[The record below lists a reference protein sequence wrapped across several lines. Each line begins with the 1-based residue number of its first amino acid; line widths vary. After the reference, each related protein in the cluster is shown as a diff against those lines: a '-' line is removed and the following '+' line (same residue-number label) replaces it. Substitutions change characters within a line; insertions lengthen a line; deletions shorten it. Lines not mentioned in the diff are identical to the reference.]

1 MSGETGRF
9 HRKSRIVQ
17 ALQNGWL
24 AAAKP
29 VAQYPDPNR
38 KRGSAGHPNLPI
50 KIWLQ
55 RGISPMETQS
65 ECLASSDGGRSGGR
79 RMLYGDM
86 RIVQLGPA
94 QQSLTPERIPFL
106 HDAMPLGPVRTMVIG
121 QVKLPCSTVRSL
133 AEDFMEQ
140 NRAPW
145 NLTTAAPPRFNF
157 DVLADALVR
166 ANCNQATPTDPD
178 GQTTLIGGLG
188 PKVRHTPPLTGSQHS
203 C

>member
-1 MSGETGRF
+1 M
-9 HRKSRIVQ
+9 V
-17 ALQNGWL
+17 GWL
-24 AAAKP
+24 R
-29 VAQYPDPNR
+29 PNR
-38 KRGSAGHPNLPI
+38 WHSAPTRIANADRSATQTSQSKFGCREGSLRWKHNPNVWQAATAGVPAGDECCMGTCGLYNSVPPSRVLH
-50 KIWLQ
+50 
-55 RGISPMETQS
+55 QS
-65 ECLASSDGGRSGGR
+65 VYHSFTMLCPLARS
-79 RMLYGDM
+79 
-86 RIVQLGPA
+86 A
-94 QQSLTPERIPFL
+94 
-106 HDAMPLGPVRTMVIG
+106 RTMVIG

-188 PKVRHTPPLTGSQHS
+188 PKARHTPPLTGSQHS